1 MVVRLAVAL
10 VVVAVVVVVNALY
23 RARRRRIVTDVA
35 PVPNLPAHLVD
46 GADRTWVV
54 FTTPWCAS
62 CGPVT
67 ERLQAHDPAAR
78 VVKVDATAEPALADS
93 FRIRSAPTVL
103 LADRDG
109 EVRERLVGAAAVDG
123 YVRQA
128 SNEPKPAR

>member
-103 LADRDG
+103 LADASG
-109 EVRERLVGAAAVDG
+109 AVVTRLVGAASVDDYG
-123 YVRQA
+123 RT
-128 SNEPKPAR
+128 PA